1 MEDKLLT
8 SGLQSTN
15 KSVKQLSSQEA
26 MAAIFDQYWQ
36 GTMIASGDCL
46 DCLIDRKI
54 RSLCAVWAEAPARGG
69 KGGRLPPP
77 MLKKMA
83 LAILP
88 NSMRKIGGGVSSYFQ
103 M

>member
-54 RSLCAVWAEAPARGG
+54 CSLCAVWGWMIFQ
-69 KGGRLPPP
+69 KCS
-77 MLKKMA
+77 KKVHG
-83 LAILP
+83 P
-88 NSMRKIGGGVSSYFQ
+88 S
-103 M
+103 